1 MVFLS
6 AQIGFLKIAK
16 TLQKTIV
23 VSYSFEG
30 GSNEKKND
38 YGGKNVKTGDDSR
51 PAVWITLMI
60 ISLICLCAAISI
72 RCRRT

>member
-38 YGGKNVKTGDDSR
+38 
-51 PAVWITLMI
+51 
-60 ISLICLCAAISI
+60 
-72 RCRRT
+72 